1 MGLTDFWRRMRAHFG
16 DSYAESFARDHVMT
30 ELGGRTVHEALA
42 AGIEAK
48 DVWRGV
54 CAAMDL
60 APAKRP

>member
-16 DSYAESFARDHVMT
+16 DSYAETFARDHVMT

-54 CAAMDL
+54 CVAMEL
-60 APAKRP
+60 TPAKRS